1 MSPVIKSI
9 QRLVASVPRATVD
22 RIVHII
28 DRSITRKKLTQLIGA
43 KNASAVIAFWNRRIL
58 GEDHVLHPPPPTDVC
73 AHFSFVA
80 TPPFGVP
87 IGDAA
92 PPDRRTINF
101 FVPEVGR
108 GSGGHLNIFRFMV
121 NLMELGYECRLI
133 VCNSDGIKDA
143 EWLAADIADW
153 FQPLGAKI
161 YFWPEDAIPQ
171 AHFSFATGWQTAYP
185 VNAFRGTRHRFY
197 LVQDFEPYFYAHGSE
212 YAFAEQSYRLPLKAI
227 TAGQWLADKLRDEYG
242 MEATPIGFS
251 YDKHLYRP
259 IRRRG
264 RDVQHVLFYARPV
277 TPRRGFEL
285 GLMTLTEVSRR
296 LPHVKFILAGWDVSN
311 YAISFDHLNAGIVP
325 LSELPDLYG
334 QCDAALVIS
343 LTNLSLLPLEL
354 MACGCAVVSNS
365 GPNVEWLL
373 NRDNAALA
381 DATVHGLAGALQRVL
396 EDNAYKEKIVEAG
409 FRTVGQTDWLAEARH
424 IAEILEKADA

>member
-1 MSPVIKSI
+1 MPQKTRSM
-9 QRLVASVPRATVD
+9 QNRVAHSFRTTLD
-22 RIVHII
+22 RVVRVI
-28 DRSITRKKLTQLIGA
+28 DRSVTKKGLSRLIGA
-43 KNASAVIAFWNRRIL
+43 KNASALIAFWNKRVL

-73 AHFSFVA
+73 KHFSFVA
-80 TPPFGVP
+80 TPPFGTP
-87 IGDAA
+87 IGEASRPA
-92 PPDRRTINF
+92 RNTINF

-121 NLMELGYECRLI
+121 NLMALGYECRLV
-133 VCNSDGIKDA
+133 VCNSNGIKDA

-153 FQPLGAKI
+153 FQPMGADI
-161 YFWPEDAIPQ
+161 YFWPEEQIPQ

-185 VNAFRGTRHRFY
+185 VNAFLGTSHRFY

-227 TAGQWLADKLRDEYG
+227 TAGQWLADKLHTEYG
-242 MEATPIGFS
+242 MESTPIGFS

-259 IRRRG
+259 IANR
-264 RDVQHVLFYARPV
+264 QKNPHVLFYARPV

-285 GLMTLTEVSRR
+285 GLMVLTEVSRR
-296 LPHVKFILAGWDVSN
+296 LPHVRFILAGWDVSN
-311 YAISFDHLNAGIVP
+311 YTISFDHLNAGIVP
-325 LSELPDLYG
+325 LDELPDLYG

-373 NRDNAALA
+373 NEDNSALA
-381 DATVHGLAGALQRVL
+381 DATVRGLADALQRVL
-396 EDNAYKEKIVEAG
+396 EDTEYRTKIVEGG
-409 FRTVGQTDWLAEARH
+409 FRTVGQTDWLTEARR
-424 IAEILEKADA
+424 IAEILEKADT